1 MILEQYLI
9 KSRKKEN
16 NMEQIITSLLETDA
30 YKLSMGQAIYHQFSD
45 YKTTWTFKC
54 RNKDVKFTEEM
65 VNEIKRQIKES
76 AKLEMAY
83 FDLIKKISKDF
94 KEQNFDEIYKTL
106 KKLRKTEWYKM
117 IDKQYSSDSSTNMN
131 QFYDID
137 KYKIDEFE

>member
-1 MILEQYLI
+1 MYIIYYLLLFCDVALLISSIIELNVTYIIISSIAFIFILI
-9 KSRKKEN
+9 NIISFKK
-16 NMEQIITSLLETDA
+16 
-30 YKLSMGQAIYHQFSD
+30 
-45 YKTTWTFKC
+45 
-54 RNKDVKFTEEM
+54 
-65 VNEIKRQIKES
+65 QIKES

-106 KKLRKTEWYKM
+106 RKLRKTEWYKM